1 MSMCVLCGVHLQQ
14 SSNHV
19 ITSFVFLSVRL
30 ISRFPSLPVNSS
42 GQLKMRRQSSEL
54 FLDGVLSPPC
64 QRMGAMVA
72 FQCFDDFKR
81 SVSSWCDFFVVI
93 LAIMI
98 GSFVTWQCVFYF
110 FLQEFWRGPLQLCRT
125 SPGGFFNGRV
135 LFWFLWGGVRQGECC
150 RYLKMLSSLFV
161 PLQLNNIV
169 FVPSEHKGQPNPH
182 HQRVH

>member
-81 SVSSWCDFFVVI
+81 SVSSWCDFFLLFQPLW
-93 LAIMI
+93 LAHLSPGNVLFIFFCRNFDEVLS
-98 GSFVTWQCVFYF
+98 SFVEPLLEGSSMGESCSGFYEEECVKVSVA
-110 FLQEFWRGPLQLCRT
+110 G
-125 SPGGFFNGRV
+125 
-135 LFWFLWGGVRQGECC
+135 
-150 RYLKMLSSLFV
+150 
-161 PLQLNNIV
+161 I
-169 FVPSEHKGQPNPH
+169 
-182 HQRVH
+182 

>member
-1 MSMCVLCGVHLQQ
+1 MCVLCGVHLQQ
-14 SSNHV
+14 SSNQV

-30 ISRFPSLPVNSS
+30 ISRFPCLPVNSS

-81 SVSSWCDFFVVI
+81 SVSSCCVFVVVVI

-98 GSFVTWQCVFYF
+98 GPFVTWQCVVYF
-110 FLQEFWRGPLQLCRT
+110 F
-125 SPGGFFNGRV
+125 
-135 LFWFLWGGVRQGECC
+135 CC
-150 RYLKMLSSLFV
+150 RNFDEVLSSFV
-161 PLQLNNIV
+161 EPLLEGSSMGESCSGFYEEECVKVSVAGI
-169 FVPSEHKGQPNPH
+169 
-182 HQRVH
+182 